1 MVASPG
7 FYADNA
13 RAVTSGGLL
22 VKRLLMLSVMSAA
35 LLVLAAGR
43 PVAKAEDVVRR
54 VYFSARDDKGA
65 VTDLAAA
72 DLAVKEGGKDRA
84 IRAVEPATGPMQVML
99 LVDDAGTGAFQGAVA
114 QFLQTLLGRGLFAI
128 RALNPQPARLT
139 DFTENPADLRAAL
152 NGIGARGRVTS
163 IGEQI
168 IEAVADAAK
177 ELQQRKAPRPAI
189 VVLTLVGEQL
199 HSDQADA
206 TLNALKNSGASL
218 SVVHLA
224 AIQLGPVL
232 GDGPKRSGGM
242 MQTISAGVVP
252 GSVLAPIADNLRHQY
267 VLTYTLP
274 DGVKPNDKF
283 SLTSSRKGL
292 TLLAPSRVPDK

>member
-1 MVASPG
+1 
-7 FYADNA
+7 
-13 RAVTSGGLL
+13 
-22 VKRLLMLSVMSAA
+22 MSAA
-35 LLVLAAGR
+35 IAMLAPAR
-43 PVAKAEDVVRR
+43 PVAKADVVRR

-65 VTDLAAA
+65 AVTDLTQA

-84 IRAVEPATGPMQVML
+84 ILAVEPASAPVQVML
-99 LVDDAGTGAFQGAVA
+99 LVDDGGTGAFQGAVA
-114 QFLQTLLGRGLFAI
+114 QFLQTMIGRGHFAI

-139 DFTENPADLRAAL
+139 DFTENPADLRTAL

-168 IEAVADAAK
+168 IEAVAEAAK
-177 ELQQRKAPRPAI
+177 ELQQRKAPRPVI
-189 VVLTLVGEQL
+189 VVLTVVGEQL
-199 HSDQADA
+199 HSDQADSS
-206 TLNALKNSGASL
+206 LNALKNSGASL

-242 MQTISAGVVP
+242 MQQISAGVVP
-252 GSVLAPIADNLRHQY
+252 GAVLQPIADTLLHQY

-274 DGVKPNDKF
+274 DGVKPNERF
-283 SLTSSRKGL
+283 SLTTSRKGL
-292 TLLAPSRVPDK
+292 TLLAPSRLPDK